1 MFPKHFHDE
10 HGSILSVACGTD
22 IASGIRS
29 VESAD
34 AKEERLRRR
43 RECYRRRRER
53 ETNKVRKKAEFLTPP
68 THLYHHVSVLYTCP
82 YTFLPITVHVMA

>member
-1 MFPKHFHDE
+1 MIKIAMFPKHFHDE

-22 IASGIRS
+22 IASGTRS

-53 ETNKVRKKAEFLTPP
+53 ETNEGRRLNF
-68 THLYHHVSVLYTCP
+68 
-82 YTFLPITVHVMA
+82 